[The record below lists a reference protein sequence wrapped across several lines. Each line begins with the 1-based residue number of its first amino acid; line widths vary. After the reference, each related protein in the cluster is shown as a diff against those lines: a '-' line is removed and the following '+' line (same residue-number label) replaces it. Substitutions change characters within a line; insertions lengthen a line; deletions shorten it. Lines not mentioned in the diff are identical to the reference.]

1 MINVYDTANQLEQ
14 ELRQSV
20 EVLGLQAAFNQM
32 KADPM
37 AYGLFQ
43 QLQKLQADLQQ
54 KQMNNQEIKDEDIK
68 KLQNVSDQLAKY
80 DSVKKLMEQGR
91 TVNAMME
98 ELNKIISKPIADIYQ
113 N

>member
-20 EVLGLQAAFNQM
+20 EVLGLQAPFNQM

-80 DSVKKLMEQGR
+80 DSVKKLMEQER